1 VWLRQANIDHVR
13 SRASSSASTHARRR
27 AERAVPVPAIEKIT
41 SCPSPAAVPMQSLIC
56 NGRLFPRLGPRT
68 RGSGK
73 PALASVASYGAAPT
87 PPQHVSSRADRL
99 PGLNARRWDERLTP
113 SLFLMADLVRGDAGV
128 SARLARGALRCL
140 GLGRALRRA
149 AAETCAHKLLAGVA
163 LHAASLAVAILHS
176 LLLSS
181 QCVRGCRDCDR
192 QNNSDNKSYHWLP
205 PETKDTGEAGP
216 SMQ

>member
-1 VWLRQANIDHVR
+1 MR
-13 SRASSSASTHARRR
+13 
-27 AERAVPVPAIEKIT
+27 
-41 SCPSPAAVPMQSLIC
+41 SLIS
-56 NGRLFPRLGPRT
+56 NGRLSPTLGPRT
-68 RGSGK
+68 PGSGGR
-73 PALASVASYGAAPT
+73 ALVSVSSYGVAPT
-87 PPQHVSSRADRL
+87 LLSAVPSGPSLVAVHIASAVGQWFTHRLRSQPGADRL

-192 QNNSDNKSYHWLP
+192 QNNSDYKSDHWLP
-205 PETKDTGEAGP
+205 PETQRHREAGP
-216 SMQ
+216 SMQQGILDF

>member
-1 VWLRQANIDHVR
+1 MR
-13 SRASSSASTHARRR
+13 SPIS
-27 AERAVPVPAIEKIT
+27 
-41 SCPSPAAVPMQSLIC
+41 
-56 NGRLFPRLGPRT
+56 NGRPSRTQGPRT
-68 RGSGK
+68 CGSGGR
-73 PALASVASYGAAPT
+73 ALANVSSYGAAPT
-87 PPQHVSSRADRL
+87 PLSTVSSGADRL